1 MDNNI
6 AIAQMDGLATIVQS
20 PISVTRIADHMELVS
35 EVDQPQ
41 DVNAMTITLVNTAI
55 SNHVQITATTEDLA
69 MLWANAIATT
79 VSLLNSFSYLLD
91 IGIRDKPI
99 I

>member
-41 DVNAMTITLVNTAI
+41 DVNAMTITLVTTAI
-55 SNHVQITATTEDLA
+55 SNHVQITATAEDLVILA
-69 MLWANAIATT
+69 HAFATT
-79 VSLLNSFSYLLD
+79 VSLLN
-91 IGIRDKPI
+91 
-99 I
+99 